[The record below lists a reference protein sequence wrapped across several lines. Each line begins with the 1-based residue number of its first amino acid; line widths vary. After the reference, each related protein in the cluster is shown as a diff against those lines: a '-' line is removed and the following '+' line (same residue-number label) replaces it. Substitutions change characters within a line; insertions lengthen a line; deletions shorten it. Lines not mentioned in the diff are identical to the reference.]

1 VTAVH
6 HRLGLLAAAAL
17 IGTAV
22 VAAPNMSA
30 AIPMND
36 PNPGP
41 AASAPPPRATAVRPT
56 GARNAAAVTH
66 KKSAKKRAHKK
77 KPPQA
82 PVAQKTS
89 SAQDFL
95 AGYHLAYDLVYN
107 THDYAGGI
115 AKLRS
120 LGRDDHSDVATMVGY
135 ASRKL
140 GRYDDAKYWYDKA
153 LAANPDNAR
162 TLSYY
167 GMWHAEQG
175 NTLKATDYL
184 EKVASACGNTTCQA
198 YAELKAVIGGARI
211 Y

>member
-1 VTAVH
+1 MTAFH
-6 HRLGLLAAAAL
+6 HRLSLLAAAGL

-36 PNPGP
+36 PNPVPSSSAAAAP
-41 AASAPPPRATAVRPT
+41 AAKKPFVAKKRTVAVAKHPT
-56 GARNAAAVTH
+56 
-66 KKSAKKRAHKK
+66 KKRAHHKK
-77 KPPQA
+77 KPTA

-89 SAQDFL
+89 AADDFL
-95 AGYHLAYDLVYN
+95 AGYHLAYDLVYSR
-107 THDYAGGI
+107 HDYAGGI
-115 AKLRS
+115 ARLRA
-120 LGRDDHSDVATMVGY
+120 LGRDDHSDVATMIGY

-153 LAANPDNAR
+153 LAADPNNAR

-184 EKVASACGNTTCQA
+184 EKVAGACGNTTCQA